1 MYSKNKMPHNQN
13 MQRVYTPS
21 NIMKS
26 KGVIFI
32 YRSLFLCFR
41 YHIFL
46 QMPFMTRYIHKIN
59 KRNLC
64 IGKYIGLANNWKTF
78 LQYIIINEVVGSFLN
93 FEVE

>member
-26 KGVIFI
+26 KGVI

-46 QMPFMTRYIHKIN
+46 QMPFMTRYIHKI

-78 LQYIIINEVVGSFLN
+78 LQYIIINEVVGSF
-93 FEVE
+93 FKF